1 MVVSFFERRDPGE
14 ECRNCLLLPPR
25 LQPDW
30 MLGRLHFDGV
40 EDSVG
45 IFRVGAA
52 PHFVRKIAPRVS
64 FHIQFT
70 AALQLRTEFD
80 VPASIDNRVHI
91 HVTRDVRRE
100 LGAIACKHIDHARRQ
115 IAGRD
120 NFGKCER
127 RQRFRGRD
135 EHDGAVAAQ
144 DYWRDQRDKLK
155 QRGSSGQMTTTTPV
169 GSGIVKLKC
178 ELATGFTAPKI
189 WPNLSVQPA

>member
-1 MVVSFFERRDPGE
+1 MLVVASPITTRLDARPSSFRRYRGSSRDFPRRRRATF
-14 ECRNCLLLPPR
+14 CRK
-25 LQPDW
+25 
-30 MLGRLHFDGV
+30 GR
-40 EDSVG
+40 
-45 IFRVGAA
+45 AA
-52 PHFVRKIAPRVS
+52 RIVS
-64 FHIQFT
+64 Y
-70 AALQLRTEFD
+70 
-80 VPASIDNRVHI
+80 SIH
-91 HVTRDVRRE
+91 RR
-100 LGAIACKHIDHARRQ
+100 ADHARRQ